1 MILLINPDSPP
12 ESPWG
17 FSRRLPPLGL
27 TYIAS
32 TLEKAGFQVNIYDN
46 CLMRKSVNEIK
57 NEVKKLSPEIVGI
70 SCNSVNY
77 KKCVEISK
85 AVKDVVPE
93 CKVIV
98 GGPHPT
104 YVPGSVLK
112 CPEIDYA
119 IVGEGERAMLELVRC
134 IKDGATIQSIAKIPG
149 VAYKIGEKF
158 KVNSPEFI
166 DDLDEIPLPA
176 RHLLQM
182 NLYDRKFELLEVEP
196 VDIMN
201 VVRGCPFNCS
211 FCETKEIWGH
221 VSRYFSPSRIVEEI
235 EHLANTYGT
244 KGFYF
249 IGDNFTINEKVTRA
263 VCELLIKKELD
274 VEWVCDTRVDLVSRN
289 LLEIMREAGCRTIWF
304 GVESGSPRILQKL
317 NKGITLEQAVKAFKL
332 CKEVGIRT
340 ACSFL
345 MGIPGEKVED
355 MEATFKFAKTLNPD
369 WCQFNI
375 FIAVPGSK
383 LYDEVVQ
390 GNLYSHRDGFITY
403 VKTDDFD
410 YQSLLKIQRNFHKRF
425 NRAPKRVLRR
435 MYRKFCAIF
444 KSSN

>member
-17 FSRRLPPLGL
+17 FSRMLPPLGL
-27 TYIAS
+27 AYIAS
-32 TLEKAGFQVNIYDN
+32 TIEKAGFPVSIYDN
-46 CLMRKSVNEIK
+46 CLMRKSVSEIK
-57 NEVKKLSPEIVGI
+57 NEVKRLNPEIVGI

-77 KKCVEISK
+77 EKCVEISK
-85 AVKDVVPE
+85 AVKDVDPN
-93 CKVIV
+93 CKVVV

-104 YVPGSVLK
+104 YMFESVLEHR
-112 CPEIDYA
+112 EIDYA
-119 IVGEGERAMLELVRC
+119 IVGEGEWAMLELVKC
-134 IKDGATIQSIAKIPG
+134 IKQGANFRRISRIPG
-149 VAYKIGEKF
+149 VAYKSGETFKMNPPKF
-158 KVNSPEFI
+158 IHN
-166 DDLDEIPLPA
+166 LDEIPLPA

-182 NLYDRKFELLEVEP
+182 DMYDRKIELLDVKP

-235 EHLANTYGT
+235 EHLMNAYGT
-244 KGFYF
+244 KGVYF
-249 IGDNFTINEKVTRA
+249 IGDNFTINKKVTRE

-274 VEWVCDTRVDLVSRN
+274 VEWICDTRVDLVSRD
-289 LLEIMREAGCRTIWF
+289 LLKIMREAGCRTIWF

-317 NKGITLEQAVKAFKL
+317 NKGINLNQAVKAFKL

-345 MGIPGEKVED
+345 LGIPGEKVED
-355 MEATFKFAKTLNPD
+355 MEATFRFARTLNPD

-425 NRAPKRVLRR
+425 NRAPNRVLRR
-435 MYRKFCAIF
+435 MRRKFCAIL
-444 KSSN
+444 KGSN